1 MLQLDEII
9 EMWKK
14 DSVIDEMNLDEA
26 SLKSANLHS
35 KYLEMISIYKL
46 QLKKREAD
54 FKVLLKNKWLW
65 YNGKMSKDQIDDL
78 GWEYDALNGLKV
90 MKGDM
95 DYYYDSDPHIQEAQA
110 KIEYIKTIIETLKEI
125 MDNIKWRHQSIKNA
139 IEWRKFTSG
148 V

>member
-14 DSVIDEMNLDEA
+14 DSVIDEMNLDES
-26 SLKSANLHS
+26 SLKSAQLHS

-54 FKVLLKNKWLW
+54 FKILLKRKWLW
-65 YNGKMSKDQIDDL
+65 YNGKMSKDEMDAL
-78 GWEYDALNGLKV
+78 GWEYDALNGLKI

-110 KIEYIKTIIETLKEI
+110 KIEYIKTIIDTLKEI

>member
-14 DSVIDEMNLDEA
+14 DSVIDEMNLDES
-26 SLKSANLHS
+26 SLKSAQLHS

-54 FKVLLKNKWLW
+54 FKILLKRKWLW
-65 YNGKMSKDQIDDL
+65 YNGKMSKDEMDAL
-78 GWEYDALNGLKV
+78 GWDYDALNGLKI

-110 KIEYIKTIIETLKEI
+110 KIEYIKTIIDTLKEI

>member
-14 DSVIDEMNLDEA
+14 DSAIDEMNLDEA
-26 SLKSANLHS
+26 SLKSAKLHS
-35 KYLEMISIYKL
+35 KYLEMISIYRL

-54 FKVLLKNKWLW
+54 FKILLKNKWLW

-110 KIEYIKTIIETLKEI
+110 KIEYIKTIIDTLKEI
-125 MDNIKWRHQSIKNA
+125 MENIKWRHQSIKNA

>member
-139 IEWRKFTSG
+139 IDWRKFTSG